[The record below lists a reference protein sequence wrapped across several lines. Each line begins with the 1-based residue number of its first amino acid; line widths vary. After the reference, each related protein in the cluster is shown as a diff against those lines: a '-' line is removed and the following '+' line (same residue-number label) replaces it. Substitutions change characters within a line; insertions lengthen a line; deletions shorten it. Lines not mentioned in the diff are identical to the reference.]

1 MRKCPHCGIVCDIHT
16 IGGEH
21 CLSTRLKRSE
31 ARNIAA
37 RCEFVSAILND
48 SSIAGDVKLTILEHL
63 NSSRNKGG
71 EQ

>member
-1 MRKCPHCGIVCDIHT
+1 MRKCPHCGIVGDYHT
-16 IGGEH
+16 TDGEH
-21 CLSTRLKRSE
+21 CLRTRFIRLE

-48 SSIAGDVKLTILEHL
+48 SSIAGDVKLTILDHL
-63 NSSRNKGG
+63 NSSRKGE